1 MTLRVADRVRSRAAG
16 RALWIGGT
24 TVVGTADV
32 MLFFVIAWIASG
44 LGATASTLINLLI
57 AVPRTVLLVFGGT
70 LGDRFG
76 ARRMLIVTDVFRTFT
91 VLAGAVAIM
100 ITPPGLSWLAALTLA
115 LGVISAFSMPAANTM
130 PRLFATI
137 DDLPKLWAK
146 VSGLSQ
152 VGRMVGPPLGGV
164 ALVAIGTAGVFLV
177 DLTAAMIMIGILI
190 MVRPPYQLP
199 VEPPTES
206 VLSQSWAGLR
216 TAARTPGIPP
226 LYGATALVASGILP
240 IVFLCLPLLAR
251 ERGWT
256 AAATGVVEAGWIAGS
271 LVITVI
277 IARWGILHR
286 AGPAMITGPLLA
298 ALGAGLLAVAPSY
311 PYAIAGSVLMGLGT
325 VVYTSHLGPLLLD
338 WTPDGMVSRFQALFV
353 LVQSAPQVITI
364 AAFGAVA
371 ELVGP
376 GPATACA
383 AVICAAASLVVALS
397 PRLRTAT
404 RPVSE
409 PGTAGTDSGSA
420 G

>member
-1 MTLRVADRVRSRAAG
+1 MRVADRVRSRSAG
-16 RALWIGGT
+16 RALWIGGS

-70 LGDRFG
+70 LSDRFG
-76 ARRMLIVTDVFRTFT
+76 ARRMLIITDSCRVLT
-91 VLAGAVAIM
+91 VLVATVAIM
-100 ITPPGLSWLAALTLA
+100 VVPPGLAWLAVFTLV
-115 LGVISAFSMPAANTM
+115 LGVISAFSMPAASTM

-137 DDLPKLWAK
+137 DELPKLWAK
-146 VSGLSQ
+146 VSGLAQ
-152 VGRMVGPPLGGV
+152 VGRMIGPPLGGV
-164 ALVAIGTAGVFLV
+164 ALVAVGAAGVFV
-177 DLTAAMIMIGILI
+177 IDLAAAMIMIGVLIL
-190 MVRPPYQLP
+190 VRPPYRLP
-199 VEPPTES
+199 AEPSSES
-206 VLSQSWAGLR
+206 VLRQSWAGLR
-216 TAARTPGIPP
+216 AAARTPGIPSM
-226 LYGATALVASGILP
+226 YGATALVASGVLP

-271 LVITVI
+271 LVITLG

-286 AGPAMITGPLLA
+286 IGPAMITGPLLA
-298 ALGAGLLAVAPSY
+298 AVGAGLLAAAPA
-311 PYAIAGSVLMGLGT
+311 YAAALVGFVLMGIGT

-338 WTPDGMVSRFQALFV
+338 WTPAGMVSRFQALFV
-353 LVQSAPQVITI
+353 LVQSAPQVVTI

-376 GPATACA
+376 ASATGAA
-383 AVICAAASLVVALS
+383 AVICAAAGLVVALS

-404 RPVSE
+404 RPVS
-409 PGTAGTDSGSA
+409 DSGTSDPDSVAA

>member
-1 MTLRVADRVRSRAAG
+1 MTLRVADRVRSRTAG

-32 MLFFVIAWIASG
+32 MLFFVLAWIASG
-44 LGATASTLINLLI
+44 LGATASTVINLLI

-76 ARRMLIVTDVFRTFT
+76 ARRMLIITDACRVLA
-91 VLAGAVAIM
+91 VLAGTVAIM
-100 ITPPGLSWLAALTLA
+100 VAPPGLTWLAVFTLA
-115 LGVISAFSMPAANTM
+115 LGVISAFSLPAANTM

-137 DDLPKLWAK
+137 DELPELWAK

-152 VGRMVGPPLGGV
+152 VGRMIGPPLGGV
-164 ALVAIGTAGVFLV
+164 ALIAIGAAGVFLV
-177 DLTAAMIMIGILI
+177 DLAAAMIMIGVLIL
-190 MVRPPYQLP
+190 VRPPYRLP
-199 VEPPTES
+199 TEPATES
-206 VLSQSWAGLR
+206 VLRQSWAGLR
-216 TAARTPGIPP
+216 AAVRTPGIPP

-240 IVFLCLPLLAR
+240 VVFLCLPLLAR

-271 LVITVI
+271 LVITLL
-277 IARWGILHR
+277 IARRGILHR
-286 AGPAMITGPLLA
+286 CGPAMITGPLLA
-298 ALGAGLLAVAPSY
+298 ALGAGLLAVAPAY
-311 PYAIAGSVLMGLGT
+311 PYALLGSVAMGVGT
-325 VVYTSHLGPLLLD
+325 VVFTSHLGPLLLD

-376 GPATACA
+376 VPATGGA
-383 AVICAAASLVVALS
+383 ALICAAAGLVVALS

-404 RPVSE
+404 RPVAEGPAAGE
-409 PGTAGTDSGSA
+409 PDPAS
-420 G
+420 